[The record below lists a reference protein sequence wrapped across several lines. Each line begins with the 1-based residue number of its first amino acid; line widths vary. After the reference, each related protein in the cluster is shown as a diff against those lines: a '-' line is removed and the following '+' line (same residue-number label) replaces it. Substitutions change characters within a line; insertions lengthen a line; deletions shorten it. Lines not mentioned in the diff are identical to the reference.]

1 MQLKVLHIRILIFF
15 GGLLIFV
22 PFWGQVHLF
31 DWDEINFAESARE
44 MLLSSDFLNVQIDY
58 NVFWEK
64 PPLFIW
70 MQALSMKIFGV
81 NEFAARL
88 PNAICGAFTLL
99 VLFNFGRHVYG
110 QKFGLLWVLVYVGS
124 ILPLV
129 YFKSGIIDPWFNLF
143 IFLGVYYFIIYQ
155 DTLIYR
161 SKSDR
166 IDIALSALF
175 LGLAVLTKGPAA
187 LLIFGLCGF
196 VYLIICRFRIKIR
209 ILDTLMF
216 LAILAFVGGFWFL
229 LQIANGNY
237 QMVMDFIV
245 YQIRLFSTEDAGHGG
260 FPGYHFVIL
269 LFGVFPASVF
279 ALKAFRRAKTDSPSQ
294 VFFKKW
300 MIILFWTVLILFSIV
315 KTKIV
320 HYSSLCYFPLTF
332 LAAHAIYR
340 YLNGQLTFSLW
351 QRILII
357 FIAGI
362 FAIATCMLPLIDA
375 YKQQIIEG
383 NYIKDAFAVAN
394 LHSDVS
400 WPALIYIIPLLL
412 LTLLCISF
420 FMKKPL
426 VKISSIFISVF
437 IFTNLM
443 LLFIIPRV
451 EQYTQNAAIEF
462 YKKHKGKDCI
472 IRTWKFK
479 SYAHLFY
486 AQKPIYAGSVS
497 ETITEEMLIT
507 KESQKPVY
515 FICKITSANEFEKT
529 YPQMKKMYEKNGF
542 VFFEKR

>member
-1 MQLKVLHIRILIFF
+1 
-15 GGLLIFV
+15 
-22 PFWGQVHLF
+22 
-31 DWDEINFAESARE
+31 